1 MLSSDLSHRFFRFN
15 NKDMANEGIRVYELE
30 KSGAELRRKVA
41 EATRRRDYARVS
53 LLMDQLRQIDDKISR
68 QREAMEF
75 LAKGDVMDSHK
86 RDAMGKIFYL
96 STAAADLSI
105 FLLDMYFAS
114 FKDRGMVP
122 VGEWQS
128 VRANVV
134 TATRKFREYMRGFIA
149 SRDGAEQICYKM
161 DDMLTIVR
169 DKFFTDRERVFFDEF
184 YDKSADV

>member
-1 MLSSDLSHRFFRFN
+1 
-15 NKDMANEGIRVYELE
+15 MANEGIRIYELE
-30 KSGAELRRKVA
+30 RSGAELRRK
-41 EATRRRDYARVS
+41 ATDALMRHDYAKANECMRKIQEIE
-53 LLMDQLRQIDDKISR
+53 DRISR
-68 QREAMEF
+68 QREAIEF
-75 LAKGDVMDSHK
+75 LAKGDAMDPHK

-134 TATRKFREYMRGFIA
+134 TATRKFREHMRGFIE

-184 YDKSADV
+184 YDKSAEV